1 MDCSSKVESLTLVG
15 SSFMCADVSD
25 EALEVCGSEQAMNVT
40 QLTDAQRNCCKA

>member
-1 MDCSSKVESLTLVG
+1 MDFASKLESLRVVG
-15 SSFMCADVSD
+15 SSSYADVSD